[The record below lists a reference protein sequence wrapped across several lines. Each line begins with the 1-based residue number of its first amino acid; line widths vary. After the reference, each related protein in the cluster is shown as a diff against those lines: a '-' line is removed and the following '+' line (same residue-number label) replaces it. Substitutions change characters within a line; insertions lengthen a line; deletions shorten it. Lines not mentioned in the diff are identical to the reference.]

1 MIRRWQAVTRIR
13 MYFESGANRFANAL
27 GGNARK
33 KQESKMTP
41 KLWLEKLKA

>member
-1 MIRRWQAVTRIR
+1 LKVGPT
-13 MYFESGANRFANAL
+13 GFANAL

-33 KQESKMTP
+33 KQESKMIP